1 MAADT
6 TRLKIPP
13 QVADKMAVSALELA
27 ASSSYHLLYTSPE
40 AGDVLMAGVL
50 GEGSVTDLL
59 SFFNMFRKT
68 GVLHFELKG
77 GCKDL
82 YFQQGEVVSATSTFP
97 GEDLGTVLVEMGT
110 LSAEVLQK
118 IRASS
123 IDLGRDGKV
132 LVEKGLVTG
141 KDLWQ
146 AARQQVESIVYG
158 LFAFRAGS
166 YVFLDRP
173 VGAGDIVRL
182 SLSTQNLIME
192 GLRRVDEKELFMRR
206 IGSFDSLPVLVP
218 GRDGDLPPSEKRLAL
233 LIGERRLA
241 VREILRR
248 SGMGEFETLR
258 LLHQLIERKVVRMED
273 APSVEASGDL
283 GKILSVFNG
292 TLSVL
297 FRRLSEKNPLF
308 GQEVDRFL
316 HTLPQ
321 PFSYVFRD
329 VVLAEDGS
337 IEAGRILINLDGLEE
352 SDKMKLL
359 ADALSEL
366 VYMECMAA
374 RRLLGASESTELIQR
389 VQEISR
395 RVKHII
401 GSK

>member
-1 MAADT
+1 MAADST
-6 TRLKIPP
+6 FLNVPP
-13 QVADKMAVSALELA
+13 QVADKIAVSSLELT
-27 ASSSYHLLYTSPE
+27 ASSSCHLLFTSPE
-40 AGDVLMAGVL
+40 AGEVLMAGVL
-50 GEGSVTDLL
+50 GEVSVTDLL

-82 YFQQGEVVSATSTFP
+82 CFQQGEIVSARSTFP
-97 GEDLGTVLVEMGT
+97 GEDLGGVLFDMGK
-110 LSAEVLQK
+110 LNAEALQK
-118 IRASS
+118 VRQSS
-123 IDLGRDGKV
+123 VDLTRGGKT
-132 LVEKGLVTG
+132 LVEKGLVTA

-146 AARQQVESIVYG
+146 ATRQQVEFIIYG
-158 LFAFRAGS
+158 LFAFQTGS
-166 YVFLDRP
+166 YVFLNRP
-173 VGAGDIVRL
+173 PGKADAVRL

-206 IGSFDSLPVLVP
+206 IGSLDGLPVLIP
-218 GRDGDLPPSEKRLAL
+218 GSVEDLPPSEKRLAL
-233 LIGERRLA
+233 FIGERRLA

-258 LLHQLIERKVVRMED
+258 LLYQLIEKKAVRVED

-283 GKILSVFNG
+283 GKILSIFNG
-292 TLSVL
+292 ALSAI
-297 FRRLSEKNPLF
+297 FRRLSEKNPGF
-308 GQEVDRFL
+308 GQDVDAFL

-329 VVLAEDGS
+329 VTLAEDGS
-337 IEAGRILINLDGLEE
+337 IEAGRILINLGGLDE

-374 RRLLGASESTELIQR
+374 RRQLGADESTELIQR